1 MTLMKDLTQFRTTLR
16 AWMAEE
22 GMSQKA
28 LAQESG
34 VDQASISRFLRT
46 EKPEGLSGESVLRLY
61 PFVFG
66 NDPPPQ
72 RIEKAVHSR
81 SLLSFATEPPR
92 PQQAGLPGMP

>member
-28 LAQESG
+28 LAQKSG

-61 PFVFG
+61 PVVFG

-72 RIEKAVHSR
+72 P
-81 SLLSFATEPPR
+81 TETAEEAR
-92 PQQAGLPGMP
+92 P